1 MAFILRLLDIVSFLA
16 DFGLEELVTGI
27 RRPPFQPRPPQK
39 VLSCSFWLIL
49 SSYLLNRLQNP
60 LSKVHLFRQY
70 STSTAAPSKRKIAF
84 LENQRLRL
92 EICRARQRNNSAA
105 TCEQTSCLWTGALCA
120 TTKRGGLPSGFAA
133 GMSRRRLDLKVGLQ
147 AIRLPFDF
155 RPHRPSSNAAAP
167 FQPSVLGKPRDT
179 NRASP
184 DTNIN
189 ELNHMAHCSTVDLL
203 LWHEIS
209 RFTW

>member
-1 MAFILRLLDIVSFLA
+1 M
-16 DFGLEELVTGI
+16 
-27 RRPPFQPRPPQK
+27 
-39 VLSCSFWLIL
+39 
-49 SSYLLNRLQNP
+49 QNP

-92 EICRARQRNNSAA
+92 KICRASPAQCHSAA
-105 TCEQTSCLWTGALCA
+105 TCEQTSCLWTGALRA

-147 AIRLPFDF
+147 AIRLPSDF
-155 RPHRPSSNAAAP
+155 QSHRPSSNAAAP

-184 DTNIN
+184 DTNIH
-189 ELNHMAHCSTVDLL
+189 ELNHMAHCSTVGLL
-203 LWHEIS
+203 LWQEIS